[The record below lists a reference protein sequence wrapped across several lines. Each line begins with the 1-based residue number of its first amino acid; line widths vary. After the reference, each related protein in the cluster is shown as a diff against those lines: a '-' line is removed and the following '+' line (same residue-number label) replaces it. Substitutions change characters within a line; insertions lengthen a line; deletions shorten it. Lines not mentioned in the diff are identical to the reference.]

1 MVQRLDAV
9 YLFIFYLSRGENET
23 WKTKE
28 SNFEKRAKLS
38 CWELRYKRQRA
49 QPFVKMLYTHI
60 HEKIRTGGKEINRK
74 KKRNGVP
81 QNDLTSILDP
91 NEVWTLREFT
101 HVYRIELSP

>member
-1 MVQRLDAV
+1 MRHGKRKRAIL
-9 YLFIFYLSRGENET
+9 
-23 WKTKE
+23 K
-28 SNFEKRAKLS
+28 KRAKLS
-38 CWELRYKRQRA
+38 CWELRHKRQRA

-91 NEVWTLREFT
+91 NEV
-101 HVYRIELSP
+101 